1 MVGVQSLLSQVLPLA
16 FVSALSAAYVARAVP
31 AAGLAILGLQA
42 HAINDDWRLRCQ
54 GEAGAV
60 ATVGWLFVQG
70 LLGSLA
76 LLGRGGLIH
85 CLRGNFRGLPDS
97 SVGRSNSSRFG
108 CIFAGHARFAHPA
121 SFLAFEQTVVQN
133 RQRA

>member
-1 MVGVQSLLSQVLPLA
+1 MGLYFPQCKITRSPGVCGPPTHPLLVVGVQSLLSQVLPLA

-76 LLGRGGLIH
+76 LLGRGGRSSIIH
-85 CLRGNFRGLPDS
+85 KML
-97 SVGRSNSSRFG
+97 
-108 CIFAGHARFAHPA
+108 
-121 SFLAFEQTVVQN
+121 
-133 RQRA
+133 